1 MDGMELRP
9 LSTGEILDRTFTLYR
24 RHFLLFL
31 GISAIP
37 HLLVLALNLTQSF
50 LLSPA
55 TMRTGQATVTV
66 NGQMPSAF
74 SPGQMMA
81 GLGVMLLALLVTVIA
96 YLLTQGATVAAV
108 SEIYLG
114 HTITIGESFRRVRG
128 ELGTLFGVS
137 MLSGL
142 ATAAAFILLIIPGIY
157 VMCRLVLCIPA
168 AVIENLGPRDSMD
181 RSFALTKDN
190 AGRAF
195 LILLLYF
202 VMVIAA
208 SAMVTWPL
216 MIAVVA
222 ARNNPEMA
230 LLWTELMQVGTAITT
245 VLVVPVLTIA
255 SSILYF
261 DLRVRKEALDLQMM
275 MKPAAAGVPMVS
287 AAPTMFS

>member
-24 RHFLLFL
+24 RRFLLFF

-37 HLLVLALNLTQSF
+37 HILVLALNLTQSY
-50 LLSPA
+50 LLSGVANGVPSGSGGLNGRSPVMPA
-55 TMRTGQATVTV
+55 G
-66 NGQMPSAF
+66 P
-74 SPGQMMA
+74 MA
-81 GLGVMLLALLVTVIA
+81 AGFGILLLALLVSMVA
-96 YLLTQGATVAAV
+96 YLLVQGATVTAV

-114 HTITIGESFRRVRG
+114 HDITIGTSFRRVRG
-128 ELGTLFGVS
+128 ELGTLFAVS
-137 MLSGL
+137 LLSGL
-142 ATAAAFILLIIPGIY
+142 ATGAGFILLIIPGIY
-157 VMCRLVLCIPA
+157 IMCRLLLCIPA
-168 AVIENLGPRDSMD
+168 AVIENLGPREALE
-181 RSFALTKDN
+181 RSFGLSKDN

-195 LILLLYF
+195 LIVLLYF

-230 LLWTELMQVGTAITT
+230 LLWTELMQVGTALTT
-245 VLVVPVLTIA
+245 VLVVPILTIA

-275 MKPAAAGVPMVS
+275 MKPAAAGVPIAS
-287 AAPTMFS
+287 GAPTMLS

>member
-24 RHFLLFL
+24 RHFLFFF

-37 HLLVLALNLTQSF
+37 HLLVLALNLTQSY
-50 LLSPA
+50 
-55 TMRTGQATVTV
+55 
-66 NGQMPSAF
+66 SAVRRGKWRPVWVRGF
-74 SPGQMMA
+74 EWAVA
-81 GLGVMLLALLVTVIA
+81 GDAGRADGRGFGILLLALLVSMVA
-96 YLLTQGATVAAV
+96 YLLVQGATVTAV

-114 HTITIGESFRRVRG
+114 HDITIGTSFRRVRG
-128 ELGTLFGVS
+128 ELGTLFAVS
-137 MLSGL
+137 LLSGL
-142 ATAAAFILLIIPGIY
+142 ATGAGFILLIIPGIY
-157 VMCRLVLCIPA
+157 IMCRLLLCIPA
-168 AVIENLGPRDSMD
+168 AVIENLGPREALE
-181 RSFALTKDN
+181 RSFGLSKDN

-195 LILLLYF
+195 LIVLLYF

-230 LLWTELMQVGTAITT
+230 LLWTELMQVGTALTT
-245 VLVVPVLTIA
+245 VLVVPILTIA

-275 MKPAAAGVPMVS
+275 MKPAAAGVPIAS
-287 AAPTMFS
+287 GAPTMLS